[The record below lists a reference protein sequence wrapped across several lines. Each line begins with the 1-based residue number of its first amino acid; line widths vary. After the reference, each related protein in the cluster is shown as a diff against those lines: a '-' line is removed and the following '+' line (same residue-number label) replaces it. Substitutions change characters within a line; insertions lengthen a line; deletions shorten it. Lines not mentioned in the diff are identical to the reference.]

1 MLLQKSFNAKQ
12 PSPNHPASSGYKA
25 HFMLRLIP
33 FFQSELQ
40 LITALKRTDS
50 RAQKVV
56 YERYSG
62 KMMAVCVRYI
72 ANRSD
77 AEEVMIDGFMRAFE
91 RISQFREE
99 GSFEGWLRRIMVT
112 ESLMFLRRTKAWR
125 QEIALDEVTTEPD
138 YEWAD
143 NALEVDDLL
152 RLVGQLPDG
161 YRTVFNLYAIEGYT
175 HQEIA
180 HELGISEGTSKS
192 QLSRARLW
200 LQTNLVKLEKE
211 YGQANRTSAL
221 R

>member
-1 MLLQKSFNAKQ
+1 
-12 PSPNHPASSGYKA
+12 
-25 HFMLRLIP
+25 MLRIIP
-33 FFQSELQ
+33 FFQSEYQ
-40 LITALKRTDS
+40 LISALKRNDN

-72 ANRSD
+72 ANRND
-77 AEEVMIDGFMRAFE
+77 AEETMIDGFMRAFQ
-91 RISQFREE
+91 RIGQFREE

-112 ESLMFLRRTKAWR
+112 ESLMFLRKTKSWR
-125 QEIALDEVTTEPD
+125 QEIGLDEMTTEPD
-138 YEWAD
+138 YDWAE
-143 NALEVDDLL
+143 NSLEADDLL
-152 RLVGQLPDG
+152 RLVAQLPDG
-161 YRTVFNLYAIEGYT
+161 YRTIFNLYAIEGYT

-180 HELGISEGTSKS
+180 SELGISEGTSKS

-200 LQTNLVKLEKE
+200 LQTSLVKLERE

>member
-1 MLLQKSFNAKQ
+1 
-12 PSPNHPASSGYKA
+12 
-25 HFMLRLIP
+25 MLRLIP
-33 FFQSELQ
+33 FFQSETQ
-40 LITALKRTDS
+40 LVTALKRS
-50 RAQKVV
+50 ENRAQKVV

-91 RISQFREE
+91 RIEQFREE

-112 ESLMFLRRTKAWR
+112 ESLMFLRRTKSWR
-125 QEIALDEVTTEPD
+125 QEIALDEIATEPD

-143 NALEVDDLL
+143 DSLEVDDLL
-152 RLVGQLPDG
+152 RLVGQLPEG

-180 HELGISEGTSKS
+180 SELGISEGTSKS

-200 LQTNLVKLEKE
+200 LQTSLVKLERE
-211 YGQANRTSAL
+211 YGQANRTSAS

>member
-1 MLLQKSFNAKQ
+1 LE
-12 PSPNHPASSGYKA
+12 ASSDYNA
-25 HFMLRLIP
+25 DFMIRLIP
-33 FFQSELQ
+33 FFQSETQ
-40 LITALKRTDS
+40 LIQGLKRTDS

-62 KMMAVCVRYI
+62 KMMVVCVRYI

-91 RISQFREE
+91 RIGQFREE

-112 ESLMFLRRTKAWR
+112 ESLMFLRRTKIWR

-138 YEWAD
+138 YEWAED
-143 NALEVDDLL
+143 TLHVDDLL
-152 RLVGQLPDG
+152 RLVGQLPEG

-180 HELGISEGTSKS
+180 RELGISEGTSKS

-200 LQTNLVKLEKE
+200 LQTSLVKLERE
-211 YGQANRTSAL
+211 YGQANRTSAV